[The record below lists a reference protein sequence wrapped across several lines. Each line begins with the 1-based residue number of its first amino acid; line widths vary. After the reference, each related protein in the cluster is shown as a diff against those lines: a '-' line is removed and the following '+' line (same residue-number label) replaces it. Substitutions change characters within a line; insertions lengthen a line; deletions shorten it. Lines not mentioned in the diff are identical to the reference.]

1 MREFKK
7 TVGNQK
13 SMCGKQP
20 GSLLA
25 YVDGEQVEEAL
36 ATSWTKKVLLLVFQF
51 FSTECCRI
59 QFSVKKKGAY

>member
-1 MREFKK
+1 
-7 TVGNQK
+7 
-13 SMCGKQP
+13 MCVKQP

-51 FSTECCRI
+51 FSTACCRI
-59 QFSVKKKGAY
+59 HILV